1 MLASNKLFMS
11 RVNHERNR
19 FIELM
24 GQAKVNHFIY
34 PSKHFFERVVE
45 RNLDAVDVLRM
56 LVPVIKEF
64 RETTYNMRSYAIRWK
79 QYTLFAL
86 IDVGAVSEVRRIT
99 LKTIYDRDIDETGY
113 DVVQRI
119 V

>member
-1 MLASNKLFMS
+1 MLASNPLFMS

-24 GQAKVNHFIY
+24 GQAKINHMIY

-45 RNLDAVDVLRM
+45 RNLEAVDVLRM
-56 LVPVIKEF
+56 LVPVIQEF
-64 RETTYNMRSYAIRWK
+64 RSTTYNVRSYAIRWK
-79 QYTLFAL
+79 QFTLFAL
-86 IDVGAVSEVRRIT
+86 ISIGPVTETRRIV

-119 V
+119 L